1 MAEGCKDNPS
11 TAFYK
16 NRVKDSLE
24 TKLDTI
30 SVQKKD
36 TASSVISAEVSPVAP
51 ADSLVPGQMHSKDS
65 LPDEAV
71 QEVADDTLMVQ

>member
-1 MAEGCKDNPS
+1 M
-11 TAFYK
+11 
-16 NRVKDSLE
+16 
-24 TKLDTI
+24 
-30 SVQKKD
+30 QKKD

-51 ADSLVPGQMHSKDS
+51 ANSLVPGQMHSKDS